1 MGGSVSGITKPL
13 TSALSTVTSVISPSP
28 KPTAIAA
35 APSAPVVSQ
44 SQAAD
49 ATQTVSKR
57 RRGKSPSI
65 LTDALGNA
73 GTVNTESKTL
83 LGG

>member
-1 MGGSVSGITKPL
+1 MGGAVSSIVKPITSIVSGGGSS
-13 TSALSTVTSVISPSP
+13 SAQQT
-28 KPTAIAA
+28 

-44 SQAAD
+44 SSATD

-57 RRGKSPSI
+57 RRGKSPTI

-73 GTVNTESKTL
+73 GTTTTESKTL
-83 LGG
+83 LGS

>member
-1 MGGSVSGITKPL
+1 MGGAVSSIVKPI
-13 TSALSTVTSVISPSP
+13 TSAFGGGGSSQAQQT
-28 KPTAIAA
+28 

-44 SQAAD
+44 SSATD
-49 ATQTVSKR
+49 ATQTISKR
-57 RRGKSPSI
+57 RRGKSPTI

-73 GTVNTESKTL
+73 GTATTESKTL

>member
-1 MGGSVSGITKPL
+1 MGGVVSAPIKAVVGAFGGGGSS
-13 TSALSTVTSVISPSP
+13 SAQQS
-28 KPTAIAA
+28 
-35 APSAPVVSQ
+35 APSTAVVSQ
-44 SQAAD
+44 SSATD
-49 ATQTVSKR
+49 AVQTISKR

-73 GTVNTESKTL
+73 GTVTTESKTL